1 MKNPEEM
8 SNWNEV
14 AKYYNI
20 SLATLKRH
28 KKELEQSSNG
38 GIA

>member
-1 MKNPEEM
+1 MN
-8 SNWNEV
+8 NWGEV
-14 AKYYNI
+14 AEYYSI

-28 KKELEQSSNG
+28 KKELEQLANG